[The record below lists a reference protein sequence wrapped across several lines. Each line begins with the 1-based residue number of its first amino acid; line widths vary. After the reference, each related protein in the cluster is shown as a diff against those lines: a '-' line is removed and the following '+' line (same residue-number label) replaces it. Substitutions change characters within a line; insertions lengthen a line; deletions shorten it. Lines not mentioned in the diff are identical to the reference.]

1 MRARSTGAGNQSQQ
15 ASFSGRE
22 HVENCAVEPS
32 EYLKHQLTPSP
43 GLVALA
49 KAPQRTCSKR
59 GLLFCVNR
67 AEQSNQDAFLGRSG
81 MTSRRKGMDRRRWKT
96 RELAK
101 FEATKHMSAE
111 DDVDARQR

>member
-15 ASFSGRE
+15 ASFSGKE

-49 KAPQRTCSKR
+49 KAPQKDVLEA
-59 GLLFCVNR
+59 GV
-67 AEQSNQDAFLGRSG
+67 AFLCQQ
-81 MTSRRKGMDRRRWKT
+81 SR
-96 RELAK
+96 
-101 FEATKHMSAE
+101 ATKSRCLSWSDRYDLKKKRHGSSKVE
-111 DDVDARQR
+111 DA